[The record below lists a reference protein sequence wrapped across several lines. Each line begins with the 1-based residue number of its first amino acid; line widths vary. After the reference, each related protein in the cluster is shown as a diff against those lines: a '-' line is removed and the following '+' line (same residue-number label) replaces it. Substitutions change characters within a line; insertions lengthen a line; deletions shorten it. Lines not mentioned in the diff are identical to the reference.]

1 MKQRLIVTFAMAML
15 AGMAASGSATAQD
28 KKTLAFVTNVAAD
41 FWTIARRGTE
51 KAAAEL
57 PNYNVEFHVPSEA
70 TPAEQRRIL
79 DDLLT
84 RGVAGISVSPINP
97 ANATEMLN
105 RVASQAVLFTTD
117 SDAPQSKRIVYIGT
131 DNVAAGE
138 QVGQLVKQALP
149 DGGKVMLFVGNL
161 DNNNALERVD
171 GIKKGIAGSK
181 IEILDIRTD
190 EADIVKAKRNVEDT
204 LTRYPDIDALVGLY
218 AYNTPQIVEAVR
230 AAGREDQVKVIGFD
244 EDPLTLRGI
253 TDGIVTATVVQQPYE
268 FGYQSIKLL
277 ARYMEGDQSFIPQN
291 KLIIVPTKVI
301 DKSNAA
307 EFQQQLRAMLRK

>member
-1 MKQRLIVTFAMAML
+1 MKKHLIVPFITALLAGTVISDVAMA
-15 AGMAASGSATAQD
+15 QQ

-149 DGGKVMLFVGNL
+149 DGGKIMLFVGNL
-161 DNNNALERVD
+161 DNNNARERVD
-171 GIKKGIAGSK
+171 GIKKGIAGAK
-181 IEILDIRTD
+181 IDIIDIRTD

-204 LTRYPDIDALVGLY
+204 LTQYPNINALVGLY

-230 AAGREDQVKVIGFD
+230 AAGREGNVKVIGFD

-253 TDGIVTATVVQQPYE
+253 ADGIVYATVVQQPYE
-268 FGYQSIKLL
+268 FGYQSIKML
-277 ARYMEGDQSFIPQN
+277 ARYIEGDQSFIPAN
-291 KLIIVPTKVI
+291 KLIIVPTKIINNDNV
-301 DKSNAA
+301 A
-307 EFQQQLRAMLRK
+307 EFQKEMRAMLRK

>member
-1 MKQRLIVTFAMAML
+1 MKQRLIVTFVTAML
-15 AGMAASGSATAQD
+15 AGTLASGSATAQD

-51 KAAAEL
+51 KAATEL

-79 DDLLT
+79 DDVLT

-117 SDAPQSKRIVYIGT
+117 SDAPQSKRVVYIGT

-149 DGGKVMLFVGNL
+149 NGGKVMLFVGNL
-161 DNNNALERVD
+161 DNNNARERVD

-181 IEILDIRTD
+181 IEIIDIRTD

-204 LTRYPDIDALVGLY
+204 LTKYPNIDALVGLY

-230 AAGREDQVKVIGFD
+230 AAGREDKVKVIGFD

-277 ARYMEGDQSFIPQN
+277 ARYIEGDRSFIPEN
-291 KLIIVPTKVI
+291 KLLIIPTKVI
-301 DKSNAA
+301 DKSNVA